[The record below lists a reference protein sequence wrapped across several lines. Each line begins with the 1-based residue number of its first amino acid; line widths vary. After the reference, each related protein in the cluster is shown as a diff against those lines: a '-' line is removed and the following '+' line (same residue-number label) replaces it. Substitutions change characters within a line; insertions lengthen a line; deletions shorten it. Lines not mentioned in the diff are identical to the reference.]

1 MRWNQSYRMIPY
13 DIIKFKV
20 FLRKQFCHLRK
31 NNCINTIRQYTL
43 MNRISLFM
51 VDQSNLQSNIT
62 SKSDFL
68 RKFDFPT
75 FTRFSF
81 KIFKRLVT
89 LSLDLNPNFQLP
101 ASVPGKLGSKA
112 NEQVSFQVKF
122 TTAVVRI
129 GPPGRNFIH
138 IFRRS
143 YHFLPH
149 LTIL

>member
-1 MRWNQSYRMIPY
+1 
-13 DIIKFKV
+13 
-20 FLRKQFCHLRK
+20 
-31 NNCINTIRQYTL
+31 

-75 FTRFSF
+75 FMRFSF

-112 NEQVSFQVKF
+112 NEQGVK
-122 TTAVVRI
+122 
-129 GPPGRNFIH
+129 
-138 IFRRS
+138 
-143 YHFLPH
+143 
-149 LTIL
+149 